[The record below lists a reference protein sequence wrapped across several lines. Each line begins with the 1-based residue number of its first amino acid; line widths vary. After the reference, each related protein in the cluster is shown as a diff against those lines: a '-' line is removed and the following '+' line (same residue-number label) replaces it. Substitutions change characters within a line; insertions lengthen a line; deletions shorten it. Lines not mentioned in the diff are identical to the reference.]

1 VPKPIHGGALG
12 LNRMLAGFDDHSAYA
27 LCVLAYC
34 AGPGHPVLLFEG
46 RTPVRLAHGALC
58 MVASHPPP

>member
-1 VPKPIHGGALG
+1 
-12 LNRMLAGFDDHSAYA
+12 MLAGFDDHSAYA